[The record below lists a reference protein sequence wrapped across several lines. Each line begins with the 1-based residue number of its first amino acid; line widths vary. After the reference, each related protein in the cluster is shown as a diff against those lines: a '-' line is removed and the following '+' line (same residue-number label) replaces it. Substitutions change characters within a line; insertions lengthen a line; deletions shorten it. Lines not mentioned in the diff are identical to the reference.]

1 MDLGKLVR
9 DEEDRSVRNAA
20 LVAALLGL
28 ATLIGGMLSLGTS
41 GGSAGVVVVIGL
53 VQLGLAFGLYRGSR
67 ACAVAVL
74 ALFVVD
80 RAVTVLAAGRAGLGF
95 LVWTVIF
102 GALLYGG
109 MRGTFAKNARKQVRP
124 LGS

>member
-20 LVAALLGL
+20 LVATLLGL
-28 ATLIGGMLSLGTS
+28 ATLIGGLLSLEES
-41 GGSAGVVVVIGL
+41 GGATVVVVVIGL
-53 VQLGLAFGLYRGSR
+53 VQLGLAYGLYRGSR

-80 RAVTVLAAGRAGLGF
+80 RVVTVLATGAVGLGF

-109 MRGTFAKNARKQVRP
+109 MRGTFAQGARKQARTA
-124 LGS
+124 GS

>member
-9 DEEDRSVRNAA
+9 GEEDRSVQVAA

-28 ATLIGGMLSLGTS
+28 ATLIGGLLSLGTS
-41 GGSAGVVVVIGL
+41 GVSGWVVVAIGI
-53 VQLGLAFGLYRGSR
+53 VQLGLAYGLYRGSR

-74 ALFVVD
+74 ALFVID
-80 RAVTVLAAGRAGLGF
+80 RVVTVLAAGAVGLGF
-95 LVWTVIF
+95 LIWTAIF

-109 MRGTFAKNARKQVRP
+109 MRGTFARNSRRQART
-124 LGS
+124 